1 MEFEQAEL
9 RCFRLYGCLAVR
21 FVPGVNVLTGP
32 NASGKS
38 TLLEALGVL
47 AAGRSFRGA
56 SDQEMLQA
64 GQTAYSLEGR
74 FAGRHGSHTARVVYS
89 QTEPD
94 AAGQVP
100 PSGEEGTPSRKAVTL
115 DGNPV
120 TRTAEM
126 AGRIP
131 LLSFSPDDLA
141 LVKGGPVERRRF
153 LDALLGQTNPV
164 YRDHLSRYQRT
175 LAQRNALLSDMA
187 ARRTGA
193 ESAATR
199 LEPWDE
205 SLEAESAAVQGLRK
219 EALTSLSPLAA
230 AAFVSID
237 TRVLDLEYRPDEF
250 DRRRRG
256 EELRRG
262 LTLSGAHRDEVL
274 ATVDGREARRFASQ
288 GQQRSVVLSLKLA
301 ALDFLEEKA
310 GEKPVL
316 LLDDVLSELDPRR
329 SASLLPLLLRGQT
342 FVTTT
347 DREALVRALASKDLL
362 EAVGGW
368 FAVGG
373 GQVNLEKGP

>member
-1 MEFEQAEL
+1 LEFEQAEL
-9 RCFRLYGCLAVR
+9 RCFRPYSRLAVR
-21 FVPGVNVLTGP
+21 FVPGVNVLSGP

-47 AAGRSFRGA
+47 ATGRSFRAAG
-56 SDQEMLQA
+56 DQEMLQA

-74 FAGRHGSHTARVVYS
+74 FSGRHGSHTTRVVYS
-89 QTEPD
+89 LADPG
-94 AAGQVP
+94 AAGRAAP
-100 PSGEEGTPSRKAVTL
+100 PGEEGTPWRKAVTL
-115 DGNPV
+115 DGHPV
-120 TRTAEM
+120 TRAAEM

-153 LDALLGQTNPV
+153 LDVLLGQTNPA
-164 YRDHLSRYQRT
+164 YRDLLSRYQRT
-175 LAQRNALLSDMA
+175 LAQRNALLSEMA

-193 ESAATR
+193 ESAAIR

-205 SLEAESAAVQGLRK
+205 ALKTESAAVQALRK
-219 EALTSLSPLAA
+219 EALTSLSPLAET
-230 AAFVSID
+230 AFRGID
-237 TRVLDLEYRPDEF
+237 TRDLGLEYQPDEF
-250 DRRRRG
+250 DHRRCG

-301 ALDFLEEKA
+301 ALDFLEERA

-373 GQVNLEKGP
+373 GQVSLEKGP

>member
-1 MEFEQAEL
+1 LEFEQAEL
-9 RCFRLYGCLAVR
+9 RCFRLYSRLAVR

-47 AAGRSFRGA
+47 AVGRSFRGA
-56 SDQEMLQA
+56 GDQEMLQA
-64 GQTAYSLEGR
+64 GQTAYYLEGR

-89 QTEPD
+89 QTEPGV
-94 AAGQVP
+94 AG
-100 PSGEEGTPSRKAVTL
+100 KAVTL

-153 LDALLGQTNPV
+153 LDALLGQTNPA

-175 LAQRNALLSDMA
+175 LAQRNALLSDMG

-219 EALTSLSPLAA
+219 EALTSLSPIAA

-262 LTLSGAHRDEVL
+262 LTLSGAHRDEVV

-347 DREALVRALASKDLL
+347 DREALVRALVSKDLL

-368 FAVGG
+368 FSVGG
-373 GQVNLEKGP
+373 GQVNLETGP